1 MVGAMRDIFLGLGVA
16 TLDSIPGQ
24 FRIDELL
31 GVSEWQAHDYLLVGT
46 IAVAAS
52 IVLIKLSRLSRTGMS
67 RVSLLAHRTAANT
80 AISVRQ
86 MGAVLDMLTDSIAVV
101 DASNKIIW
109 ANEAMARRLELPRH
123 GIEGTDVSQ
132 LIPTAV
138 TIRELGQA
146 VHGRGLRAVV
156 FKPLATKTE
165 LKIVA

>member
-1 MVGAMRDIFLGLGVA
+1 
-16 TLDSIPGQ
+16 
-24 FRIDELL
+24 
-31 GVSEWQAHDYLLVGT
+31 
-46 IAVAAS
+46 
-52 IVLIKLSRLSRTGMS
+52 VLIKLSRLSRTGMS

-101 DASNKIIW
+101 DAGNKIIW

>member
-1 MVGAMRDIFLGLGVA
+1 MRDIFLGLGVA

-31 GVSEWQAHDYLLVGT
+31 GVSDWQARDYLLLGT
-46 IAVAAS
+46 IAVAACF
-52 IVLIKLSRLSRTGMS
+52 VLIKITRLSRAGMS
-67 RVSLLAHRTAANT
+67 RVSLLAHRTAAHT

-86 MGAVLDMLTDSIAVV
+86 LGAVLDMLTDSVAVV
-101 DASNKIIW
+101 DGANKIIW

-138 TIRELGQA
+138 TIRELGEA